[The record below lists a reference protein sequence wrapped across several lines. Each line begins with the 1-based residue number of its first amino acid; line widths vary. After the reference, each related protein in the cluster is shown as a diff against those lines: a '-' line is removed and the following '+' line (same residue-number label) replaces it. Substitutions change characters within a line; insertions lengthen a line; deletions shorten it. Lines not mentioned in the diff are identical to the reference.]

1 MNKVKLAL
9 GFISNKFLLG
19 FGIIVVGLML
29 NACCAKRCP
38 LSSCHQIK
46 DHTHFF
52 GAENDNNGA
61 VAKREDVH
69 KDLDAY
75 SGVKWWR
82 RVFKKKYKVEI
93 KDENEK
99 PLQPVVR
106 KEVDL
111 NGDTISVTE
120 PMAKAPKGTYKTYKK
135 FERASFSGKN
145 KLQLEK
151 FTLKS
156 SVPDGT
162 LNKKGK

>member
-1 MNKVKLAL
+1 M
-9 GFISNKFLLG
+9 
-19 FGIIVVGLML
+19 
-29 NACCAKRCP
+29 
-38 LSSCHQIK
+38 
-46 DHTHFF
+46 
-52 GAENDNNGA
+52 
-61 VAKREDVH
+61 
-69 KDLDAY
+69 
-75 SGVKWWR
+75 
-82 RVFKKKYKVEI
+82 FKKKYKVEI